1 MRELTIP
8 GKAYDIGKKLIGR
21 KGDARNHSQCLEEAV
36 YEVRKEVKSGKVR
49 KSSTRRELLGQ
60 EGKTDNNFRSKVIIL
75 LSKITIMEMG
85 HLK

>member
-1 MRELTIP
+1 MCEWVSECVRELTIP

-49 KSSTRRELLGQ
+49 KSSTRSSVRRGRQ
-60 EGKTDNNFRSKVIIL
+60 TII
-75 LSKITIMEMG
+75 SG
-85 HLK
+85 VR